1 MNIHAEAPDTPWS
14 DTILPPLCAFGED
27 PETPH
32 VCLPVAG
39 LQYYDY
45 NRLND
50 LLGRLRPSAG
60 ERLQMVRQPENP
72 YDANAVELR
81 WRNGQFQLG
90 HLPRQIAAQISPLI
104 DAGHAIRGYALNAGT
119 GHSWSV
125 WVVLLSPSLG
135 DIGHLN
141 L

>member
-1 MNIHAEAPDTPWS
+1 MDIHAEAPGTSWS
-14 DTILPPLCAFGED
+14 DIIPPLLCAFGED

-45 NRLND
+45 DRLDD

-60 ERLQMVRQPENP
+60 DRLQLVRQPQNP

-81 WRNGQFQLG
+81 WRNGQFLLG

-104 DAGHAIRGYALNAGT
+104 DAGQAIRGYALNPGT
-119 GHSWSV
+119 GQSWSV
-125 WVVLLSPSLG
+125 WVVLVSPSFG